1 MPTSNL
7 SRMSRQV
14 IPFREFNRRAKRLLK
29 KYRSLIQELR
39 QLADNLVIS
48 PTQGESLGAGLYK
61 IRLASASKGGGK
73 SGGFRVIT
81 YYVEQT
87 AEGETVYL
95 VTIYDKS
102 ETDSITKAELRQL
115 LRQELS

>member
-1 MPTSNL
+1 MGRTVRTLP
-7 SRMSRQV
+7 
-14 IPFREFNRRAKRLLK
+14 EFDRRSKRLRK
-29 KYRSLIQELR
+29 KFISLTSELR
-39 QLADNLVIS
+39 TLVQSILTT
-48 PTQGESLGAGLYK
+48 PRQGESLGAGLYK

-87 AEGETVYL
+87 AEGEIVYL

-102 ETDSITKAELRQL
+102 EAASMAKEKLLQL
-115 LRQELS
+115 LQQELPPA

>member
-1 MPTSNL
+1 MPNSKL
-7 SRMSRQV
+7 MSRQV
-14 IPFREFNRRAKRLLK
+14 IPFVEFNRRAKRLFK
-29 KYRSLIQELR
+29 KYRSLLAEL
-39 QLADNLVIS
+39 QQVVTSLEAN
-48 PTQGESLGAGLYK
+48 PTQGQSLGAGLYK

-102 ETDSITKAELRQL
+102 EAASIAREELLKL
-115 LRQELS
+115 LQQELPPA

>member
-1 MPTSNL
+1 
-7 SRMSRQV
+7 MSRLV
-14 IPFREFNRRAKRLLK
+14 IPLVEFNRRAKRLYK
-29 KYRSLIQELR
+29 KYRSLFAEL
-39 QLADNLVIS
+39 QQFATSLEAN

-87 AEGETVYL
+87 VEGETVYL

-102 ETDSITKAELRQL
+102 EAASIAKEELLKL
-115 LRQELS
+115 LQQELPPA

>member
-1 MPTSNL
+1 MT
-7 SRMSRQV
+7 RK
-14 IPFREFNRRAKRLLK
+14 FRT
-29 KYRSLIQELR
+29 
-39 QLADNLVIS
+39 LADETEELINQLELT
-48 PTQGESLGAGLYK
+48 PRQGQSLGAGLYK

-87 AEGETVYL
+87 VEGETVYL

-102 ETDSITKAELRQL
+102 EDDSIGKDELLTLVRRELPDEAEPR
-115 LRQELS
+115 

>member
-1 MPTSNL
+1 MLTSKPNHI
-7 SRMSRQV
+7 RRRV

-29 KYRSLIQELR
+29 KHRSLLQELQ
-39 QLADNLVIS
+39 QLTDSLETD
-48 PTQGESLGAGLYK
+48 PRQGESLGAGLYK

-81 YYVEQT
+81 YFVAQT
-87 AEGETVYL
+87 AEGEVVYL

-102 ETDSITKAELRQL
+102 KESSMDKEALLSQLRRELG
-115 LRQELS
+115 

>member
-1 MPTSNL
+1 
-7 SRMSRQV
+7 MSRQI
-14 IPFREFNRRAKRLLK
+14 IPFLEFNRRAKRLFK
-29 KYRSLIQELR
+29 KYRSLLAELQR
-39 QLADNLVIS
+39 LATSLEAN
-48 PTQGESLGAGLYK
+48 PGQGQRLGAGLYK

-87 AEGETVYL
+87 TEGETVYL

-102 ETDSITKAELRQL
+102 EAANITKEELLQL
-115 LRQELS
+115 LQQELPPA

>member
-1 MPTSNL
+1 
-7 SRMSRQV
+7 MSRK
-14 IPFREFNRRAKRLLK
+14 IRSFREFARRAKRLQK
-29 KYRSLIQELR
+29 KYHSLSQELAR
-39 QLADNLVIS
+39 LIEALRHTPI
-48 PTQGESLGAGLYK
+48 QGISLGAGLYK

-87 AEGETVYL
+87 AEGEVMYL

-102 ETDSITKAELRQL
+102 EDASIEKTELLAL
-115 LRQELS
+115 LRRELPGAGEAPA